1 MQLDSRKELILRKIK
16 DGTIIDHIPAG
27 QALNL
32 LKLMGITGRE
42 GFTVA
47 LVMNVESKKLGKK
60 DIIKV
65 EGLELKPEDTSKVAL
80 IAPMATINVVK
91 NYKVVEKRKAV
102 PPEIVEGVLKC
113 KNPNCITN
121 KPNEPVKPRFRTVNF
136 KPPKL
141 ICEYCGYVMTYEDIV
156 KQLLSEQ

>member
-1 MQLDSRKELILRKIK
+1 MISMSKKELILRKIK

-65 EGLELKPEDTSKVAL
+65 EGLELKPEDTDKVAL
-80 IAPMATINVVK
+80 IAPMATINVVR
-91 NYKVVEKRKAV
+91 NYEVVEKRKAV
-102 PPEIVEGVLKC
+102 PPKIVEGVLKC
-113 KNPNCITN
+113 RNPNCITN
-121 KPNEPVKPRFRTVNF
+121 KPNEPIKSRFRTICVN
-136 KPPKL
+136 PPKL
-141 ICEYCGYVMTYEDIV
+141 ICEYCNYVMTYEDIV
-156 KQLLSEQ
+156 KQLISEK

>member
-1 MQLDSRKELILRKIK
+1 LDSRKELILRKIK

-65 EGLELKPEDTSKVAL
+65 EGLELKPDDTDKVAL

-91 NYKVVEKRKAV
+91 DYEVVEKRKAV
-102 PPEIVEGVLKC
+102 PPERVEGVLKC

-121 KPNEPVKPRFRTVNF
+121 KPNEPVKSRFRTVNF
-136 KPPKL
+136 NPPKL
-141 ICEYCGYVMTYEDIV
+141 VCEYCGYVMTYEDIV